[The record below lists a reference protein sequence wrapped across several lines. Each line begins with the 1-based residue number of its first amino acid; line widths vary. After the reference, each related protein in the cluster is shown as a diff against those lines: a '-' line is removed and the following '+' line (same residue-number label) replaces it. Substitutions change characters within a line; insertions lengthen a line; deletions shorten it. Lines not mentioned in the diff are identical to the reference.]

1 MTRHTAEIEVATN
14 AVKEAAE
21 LYMRDRKASKD
32 KDSPVG
38 TYDVVSE
45 NDILAEKMIKESI
58 SKAFPDDSFIC
69 EESGD
74 DIHSDRRW
82 IIDPIDGT
90 INYVHGIP
98 VFGTQVAL
106 TEGDEPLI
114 SVMFLPTCDEMYVA
128 ESGCGA
134 TMNGRKLD
142 MRHTVEM
149 KKSIL
154 SIGDYSRG
162 SIEFRENQSR
172 LMDVLRDRIGRIKMM
187 GSSCYDF
194 CMFASGRVDY
204 HTRFIRNPWDFVPGF
219 LLAKESGA
227 VFDGDLYERK
237 KLYIAA
243 CSEEN
248 LASITE
254 TINSEMVWYSDG

>member
-1 MTRHTAEIEVATN
+1 MKAAAGIYMKERGSVEDKAT
-14 AVKEAAE
+14 
-21 LYMRDRKASKD
+21 S
-32 KDSPVG
+32 VG

-45 NDILAEKMIKESI
+45 NDIVAERMIKDI
-58 SKAFPDDSFIC
+58 IHDAFPDDSFIC
-69 EESGD
+69 EESGED
-74 DIHSDRRW
+74 VHSDRRW

-106 TEGDEPLI
+106 VEGDDPLI
-114 SVMFLPTCDEMYVA
+114 SVMFLPTFDELYVA
-128 ESGCGA
+128 ESGHGA
-134 TMNGRKLD
+134 QMNGRKLD
-142 MRHTVEM
+142 MHHVVEL
-149 KKSIL
+149 KKSLL

-162 SIEFRENQSR
+162 SVEFRENQSR

-194 CMFASGRVDY
+194 CMFSSCRVDY

-219 LLAKESGA
+219 LMAKESGA
-227 VFDGDLYERK
+227 MYDDDLYDRK
-237 KLYIAA
+237 KLYMAA

-248 LASITE
+248 L
-254 TINSEMVWYSDG
+254 SEIVEVVNNNIKWF